1 MEGEGNLLG
10 FSFSE
15 TTYSAAL
22 FQNYRFWSELLQ
34 LKPIRSWVF
43 HVNRKPF
50 CFVLLVLYFPS
61 FILLFSSEKKV
72 KEVKIF
78 FESGFSECWSCSRD
92 DKILFFKSTLL
103 EHRETYLTLTAGE
116 KNYQGKKKKAKKEK
130 LVIFPTRGRQ
140 FFSFCLSKPKFW
152 LTQIWRVRYKVY

>member
-1 MEGEGNLLG
+1 MKYHDDLEIHKASCLSWGAHSLPEETNMNKITGDVTGKCFRITEQRKRPVNSLDHLAEGEGNLLG

-34 LKPIRSWVF
+34 PKPIRSWVL
-43 HVNRKPF
+43 HANTKPF

-78 FESGFSECWSCSRD
+78 FESGFSEFWPCSRD
-92 DKILFFKSTLL
+92 DKI
-103 EHRETYLTLTAGE
+103 
-116 KNYQGKKKKAKKEK
+116 
-130 LVIFPTRGRQ
+130 
-140 FFSFCLSKPKFW
+140 
-152 LTQIWRVRYKVY
+152 

>member
-34 LKPIRSWVF
+34 PKPIRSWVF

-103 EHRETYLTLTAGE
+103 EHRETYLTLTAGK
-116 KNYQGKKKKAKKEK
+116 KNYQGKKKSKERK
-130 LVIFPTRGRQ
+130 TCYIPHQRETIFFLLPFKT
-140 FFSFCLSKPKFW
+140 
-152 LTQIWRVRYKVY
+152 